1 MAVIT
6 LDFESPY
13 AAKCRGDHPMYGL
26 SLSKQT
32 YEEYIFDPRFKEFG
46 FAVKID
52 DTPTEWVGESD
63 VAYALRDLF
72 PAGNPHTMIAH
83 NCLFDGAILSW
94 RHGLAAAK
102 YICTQAMSKG
112 LWNQRRSS
120 LKQLCI
126 SCFPD
131 DDSVRKGDELVQ
143 FANVYD
149 LTPEEESIMA
159 GYAINDVDITFEC
172 VKKMWPYLPDSELE
186 LIDLTLKM
194 GIHPAFVLDAPKV
207 QTFLATYNKETDE
220 IVQRSGVPSEVLSS
234 TKQFPRWVK
243 DNLGLDIPII
253 PSPTLK
259 DPDKTKYA
267 LGKDEI
273 AFVEFQQDHPQFQ
286 HVWDGRLRC
295 ASSLDRTRAERMLS
309 HGMVTPYNP
318 EGRIATPLQIY
329 AAHTHRWGGT
339 NKINFQNLRRGSPL
353 RLALRAPEGYRLCIA
368 DLSNI
373 EGRVLAWFAQEHQL
387 LNIFRD
393 GGDVYCDFAS
403 GIYHRP
409 ITKADPTER
418 FIGKTCILGLGFGT
432 GPAKLRTTIYLG
444 SRAIDPDNPIDLT
457 LDQCKD
463 IVYDKY
469 RGRYT
474 QVVKAWADADY
485 AIARMF
491 EMKTNEQEMWNCLV
505 VEKGRIRLPNG
516 MYLNYPAMTCEMDEQ
531 GRPQYEYFNGK
542 HMTNLYGGKL
552 IENVIQALARIILA
566 EMMLDINRE
575 LQSKPEIYGDEARV
589 ILTVHDEIIGL
600 AKTNAA
606 ENAFAYMLERMSIP
620 PAWCNDGT
628 LTLAAEGGVD
638 DCYSK

>member
-1 MAVIT
+1 
-6 LDFESPY
+6 
-13 AAKCRGDHPMYGL
+13 MYGL

-32 YEEYIFDPRFKEFG
+32 YEEYIFDPRFKAFG
-46 FAVKID
+46 FGVKID
-52 DTPTEWVGESD
+52 AEETDWVGEGD
-63 VAYALRDLF
+63 VEYALRELF
-72 PAGNPHTMIAH
+72 PAGNPHTMVAH
-83 NCLFDGAILSW
+83 NALFDGAILSW
-94 RHGLAAAK
+94 KYGLAANK
-102 YICTQAMSKG
+102 YICTMAMSKG

-120 LKQLCI
+120 LKQLCV

-131 DDSVRKGDELVQ
+131 DTSIRKGDELVQ
-143 FANVYD
+143 FANMYD
-149 LTPEEESIMA
+149 LTSEEESIMA

-172 VKKMWPYLPDSELE
+172 LKRMWPYYPDSELE
-186 LIDLTLKM
+186 MIDLTLKM
-194 GIHPAFVLDAPKV
+194 GIHPGFTLDHSKV
-207 QTFLATYNKETDE
+207 QNFLEKYNKETTE
-220 IVQRSGVPSEVLSS
+220 IVQRSGVPAEVLQS
-234 TKQFPRWVK
+234 TFKFPKWVK
-243 DNLGLDIPII
+243 DNLGLDIPIVA
-253 PSPTLK
+253 SPTQK

-273 AFVEFQQDHPQFQ
+273 AFVEFQQDNHEFQ

-309 HGMVTPYNP
+309 HGMITPYNP
-318 EGRIATPLQIY
+318 EGRISTPLNYY
-329 AAHTHRWGGT
+329 AAHTGRWGGT

-353 RLALRAPEGYRLCIA
+353 RLALRSPENYKLCIA

-387 LNIFRD
+387 LNIFD
-393 GGDVYCDFAS
+393 VGGDVYCDFAS
-403 GIYHRP
+403 GIYNRT

-418 FIGKTCILGLGFGT
+418 FIGKTCILGLGYGT
-432 GPAKLRTTIYLG
+432 GPAKLRSTIYLG
-444 SRAIDPDNPIDLT
+444 SRNIDPENPIDLS

-474 QVVKAWADADY
+474 QIVKAWADADY

-491 EMKTNEQEMWNCLV
+491 EMKTNEQEPWNVLT
-505 VEKGRIRLPNG
+505 VEKGRLRLPNG
-516 MYLNYPAMTCEMDEQ
+516 MYLNYPGMTCEVDEK

-552 IENVIQALARIILA
+552 IENVIQALARIILGD
-566 EMMLDINRE
+566 MMLDINKE
-575 LQSKPEIYGDEARV
+575 LQSKPDIYGSEARV
-589 ILTVHDEIIGL
+589 VLTVHDEVIAL
-600 AKTNAA
+600 AQTNAA
-606 ENAFAYMLERMSIP
+606 EDAFAVMLERMSQP